1 MTFATGN
8 TSGTES
14 NLTNKA
20 DATMTLV
27 EDNVNHISFGQYGE
41 FEKKLIQIN
50 TEEKTVDIGLTV
62 TNNAEALEN
71 KKADI
76 VLLIDASQ
84 SMNSNMVSIGG
95 EEISRKQAV
104 LNSAQI
110 LVDKLFAA
118 NSEIRIGIVEFATST
133 ETDDQGYT
141 IEGTDK
147 DAKIITST
155 LSNDQEVIT
164 EALNTVSE
172 DVMGARTNIEVGLD
186 AAYSLLETS
195 EDPDVEKYIIT
206 LTDAIPNTARG
217 VTMDTYSDATI
228 VPTRN
233 KVLELRDNGVNLI
246 SMLIEMSNEEIAI
259 STETPKPTYREVA
272 ERIFGTSLNPTAGSV
287 YYVSDN
293 EVEDTITNQ
302 IYDNLVQ
309 ESYELTNIVIK
320 DYFPQNIVDNF
331 DYAQLTDSNIGEVT
345 AEVNTEDNSITW
357 TIPSLG
363 PGEVATFSYRL
374 SLKNQFSSDIIGINL
389 PTNENVEITYDENGT
404 PGEAENDDA
413 PIIALDVLP
422 KGQIPQT
429 GIYTGLAI
437 IGTLAI
443 LGAVGIGSYNYVKK
457 NRF

>member
-1 MTFATGN
+1 M
-8 TSGTES
+8 
-14 NLTNKA
+14 
-20 DATMTLV
+20 
-27 EDNVNHISFGQYGE
+27 
-41 FEKKLIQIN
+41 
-50 TEEKTVDIGLTV
+50 
-62 TNNAEALEN
+62 
-71 KKADI
+71 
-76 VLLIDASQ
+76 
-84 SMNSNMVSIGG
+84 
-95 EEISRKQAV
+95 
-104 LNSAQI
+104 
-110 LVDKLFAA
+110 
-118 NSEIRIGIVEFATST
+118 
-133 ETDDQGYT
+133 
-141 IEGTDK
+141 
-147 DAKIITST
+147 
-155 LSNDQEVIT
+155 
-164 EALNTVSE
+164 
-172 DVMGARTNIEVGLD
+172 
-186 AAYSLLETS
+186 LETS

-443 LGAVGIGSYNYVKK
+443 LGAVGIGSYNYVNK